1 MDGEESVIEGSR
13 KMLQYQF
20 WMKEEENGMWTIFR
34 VVDSDSDH
42 LPIGAVRAHWNLQAL
57 ELKDREIAKIEQFY
71 RDQVQSAAS
80 RIREQYATYVEQA
93 VTPNA

>member
-13 KMLQYQF
+13 KMLKYQF
-20 WMKEEENGMWTIFR
+20 WMKEEENDVWVIFR

-42 LPIGAVRAHWNLQAL
+42 LPIGAVGEHWNLQAL
-57 ELKDREIAKIEQFY
+57 ERKDREIAEIEQIY

-80 RIREQYATYVEQA
+80 RIREQYATYVESG
-93 VTPNA
+93 